1 MFSPNEGASTH
12 ASCTV
17 KTTPTLIYFITC
29 TSTKNYCYES
39 LEYRVLECNACVQD
53 LSSFITLQ
61 RAIIFHDAELKE
73 ISRFDISF

>member
-1 MFSPNEGASTH
+1 MFSPNEGASVTCFLY
-12 ASCTV
+12 SL
-17 KTTPTLIYFITC
+17 TTPTLIYFITC

-61 RAIIFHDAELKE
+61 RAIIFHNTELKE

>member
-1 MFSPNEGASTH
+1 MFSPNEGASVTCFLYSLH
-12 ASCTV
+12 NT
-17 KTTPTLIYFITC
+17 TLIYFITC

-61 RAIIFHDAELKE
+61 KAIIFHNTELKE
-73 ISRFDISF
+73 IS